1 MSAPEKIT
9 EAVSAIIGA
18 WFVLAVVAGAAWA
31 YLRNRAKRTR

>member
-9 EAVSAIIGA
+9 EAVFAIIGA
-18 WFVLAVVAGAAWA
+18 WFTLVVVAGATWA